1 MVNPN
6 RYASKIGLT
15 LLICMVISLSFVYTV
30 SAQTT
35 VVSAEASSS
44 QPQVGDTLTV
54 NIKISNAQN
63 LYGLDV
69 TLDWNP
75 QVLQLVT
82 ATPQLG
88 VESHSG
94 GVLHESSTYPID
106 IATNSA
112 SQDTAEY
119 HLVATSQ
126 GASTPAFTGSG
137 TIATV
142 TFTVKSTGQTG
153 LALSDVELS
162 VQSSGKMNLVTPAT
176 TVTAVNP
183 NSTVTSTPGA
193 SPTVPEYPALTLVI
207 VALIAVVAVS
217 VSTKLLK
224 NKAPK

>member
-1 MVNPN
+1 
-6 RYASKIGLT
+6 
-15 LLICMVISLSFVYTV
+15 MVISLGFVYTV

-44 QPQVGDTLTV
+44 NPQVGDTLTV
-54 NIKISNAQN
+54 SIKISNAQN

-88 VESHSG
+88 VESNPG

-106 IATNSA
+106 IATNDA

-119 HLVATSQ
+119 HLVATST
-126 GASTPAFTGSG
+126 GATTPAFTGSG
-137 TIATV
+137 AIATV

-162 VQSSGKMNLVTPAT
+162 VESSGGDMNLVTPTT

-183 NSTVTSTPGA
+183 NSSPTESSSSSSPAA

-207 VALIAVVAVS
+207 VPS
-217 VSTKLLK
+217 
-224 NKAPK
+224 